1 MNDREGMFDLY
12 EELRKITSAL
22 DQHNIAYALCGG
34 LAMAVYDHARTTID
48 MDILILSESLE
59 PTLEIAKQLGYTIR
73 GLDLS
78 FSDGAIEI
86 RRVSRIHPTTRHV
99 LTLDMLLVTS
109 AIREVWESRVAADV
123 EGGTLS
129 VVSRGGLISL
139 KKFRSSGTDM
149 DDIAKLEED
158 MRDETN

>member
-1 MNDREGMFDLY
+1 MTDREELFDLY

-22 DQHNIAYALCGG
+22 DERNIPYALCGG
-34 LAMAVYDHARTTID
+34 LAMAVYDHPRTTVD
-48 MDILILSESLE
+48 MDILILSDSLQ
-59 PTLEIAKQLGYTIR
+59 PTLEVAEELGYGIR
-73 GLDLS
+73 GLDMS
-78 FSDGAIEI
+78 FADGAVEI

-109 AIREVWESRVAADV
+109 AIREVWESRVQADI

-129 VVSRGGLISL
+129 VVSREGLIAL
-139 KKFRSSGTDM
+139 KKLRSSGTDM

-158 MRDETN
+158 IRE